1 MEQLIKN
8 RQLQQVLLAPS
19 QVVKL
24 EPVAAHI
31 VGSGTSAVLLRGE
44 EQAGGVRITPDRRET
59 SGSPLL
65 DVSTTAVS

>member
-1 MEQLIKN
+1 MEQPIKS
-8 RQLQQVLLAPS
+8 RQMQQILPAPS

-44 EQAGGVRITPDRRET
+44 DRADGVRITPDRRET
-59 SGSPLL
+59 SGNPLL